1 MRARGSLPRQTGLL
15 GDLADVIGV
24 GRHLVDGVRV
34 RAGPSRRREHVD
46 VREAARGER
55 ADGRPAGPRR
65 DRADAS
71 DLTTVA

>member
-1 MRARGSLPRQTGLL
+1 MGARDSLPSRTDLL
-15 GDLADVIGV
+15 GDRADVIGL

-55 ADGRPAGPRR
+55 ADGRPAEPRR